1 MNHQQNN
8 REGAIMMLQT
18 SRARTKQNV
27 VNFTLIELLIVIAII
42 AILASMLL
50 PALNRARM
58 QARSISCVSNLKQI
72 GLVSSLYSSQ
82 FNDNLMPYRFNNF
95 GYSGG
100 AYWNWYCLV
109 NKMLNM
115 KQITCPEVPCREA
128 LRHYYKKTNYCRIH
142 RGLRTRITPTLH
154 MESALFPA
162 IMLQRVVR

>member
-1 MNHQQNN
+1 
-8 REGAIMMLQT
+8 MMLQT

-100 AYWNWYCLV
+100 LTGIGIAWS
-109 NKMLNM
+109 
-115 KQITCPEVPCREA
+115 
-128 LRHYYKKTNYCRIH
+128 
-142 RGLRTRITPTLH
+142 TRC
-154 MESALFPA
+154 
-162 IMLQRVVR
+162 

>member
-1 MNHQQNN
+1 
-8 REGAIMMLQT
+8 MMLQT

-100 AYWNWYCLV
+100 LLELV
-109 NKMLNM
+109 LPG
-115 KQITCPEVPCREA
+115 QQDVEYEA
-128 LRHYYKKTNYCRIH
+128 NYMP
-142 RGLRTRITPTLH
+142 GGPLSGGAASL
-154 MESALFPA
+154 L
-162 IMLQRVVR
+162 

>member
-1 MNHQQNN
+1 MSNCINNRLEQRMNHQQNN

-100 AYWNWYCLV
+100 GLLELV
-109 NKMLNM
+109 LPG
-115 KQITCPEVPCREA
+115 QQDVEYEA
-128 LRHYYKKTNYCRIH
+128 NYMP
-142 RGLRTRITPTLH
+142 GGPLSGGAASL
-154 MESALFPA
+154 L
-162 IMLQRVVR
+162 